1 MKIVS
6 FAATLLAATVLSGA
20 ASAKTLVFCSE
31 GSPEGFNPQ
40 FYSAGTTFDATSRPV
55 FNRLVDFERGTTNL
69 VPSLAESWV
78 VSDDGLEV
86 TFKLRQGVKFH
97 ANDAFTPTR
106 DFNADDVIFSF
117 ERQGKEDHPYHKVS
131 GGTYQYFNSKSMP
144 ALIKEIVKVDD
155 HTVKFVLNSFD
166 VTFVAV
172 MAMDFASILSA
183 EYADKMM
190 EAGTPERVDTD
201 PIGTGPFRFVA
212 YQQDAV
218 IRYEAFKDYFEGP
231 AKIDNLVY
239 AITPDASVR
248 YQKLKAGECHVMTYP
263 NPADIP
269 QMRSDPDVN
278 LLEQEGFNVGY
289 LGYHT
294 QKPPLDDHRV
304 RKALNMAIDKQAIID
319 AVYQGAGVVAKNPI
333 PPAMW
338 SYNED
343 VVDDPYDPEAAKALL
358 AEAGHPDGLTIDL
371 WAMPVARPYN
381 PDARRMA
388 EMIQADWAAIGVKAD
403 IVSFE
408 WGEYLEKVRLG
419 EQMTYQLGWTADI
432 ADPDN
437 FMSVLLGCESIGG
450 NNRSF
455 WCYQPYEDL
464 IQAAKKTADVEER
477 TRLYKEAQVIFKEQA
492 PWATIAHSIVF
503 KPVRKE
509 VVDFKISPFGA
520 HIFYGVDLAQ

>member
-1 MKIVS
+1 MKLVS
-6 FAATLLAATVLSGA
+6 FAAALLAATVLSGA

-31 GSPEGFNPQ
+31 GSPEGFNPA

-55 FNRLVDFERGTTNL
+55 YNRLVDFERGTTNM
-69 VPSLAESWV
+69 VPSLAESWET
-78 VSDDGLEV
+78 SDDGLEV

-97 ANDAFTPTR
+97 GNDQFTPTR
-106 DFNADDVIFSF
+106 EFNADDVIFTF
-117 ERQGKEDHPYHKVS
+117 ERQGKTDHPYHAVS
-131 GGTYQYFNSKSMP
+131 GATYQYFNSKSMP
-144 ALIKEIVKVDD
+144 DLIKEIVKVDD
-155 HTVKFVLNSFD
+155 HTVKFVLTKFD

-172 MAMDFASILSA
+172 MAMDFASIFSA

-190 EAGTPERVDTD
+190 EAGTPEVVDTT

-218 IRYEAFKDYFEGP
+218 IRYEAFPDYFEGP

-248 YQKLKAGECHVMTYP
+248 YQKLKAGECHVMPYP
-263 NPADIP
+263 NPADIEA
-269 QMRSDPDVN
+269 MRTDADIN

-289 LGYHT
+289 VGYHT

-304 RKALNMAIDKQAIID
+304 RKALNMAIDKQAIIE

-333 PPAMW
+333 PPSMW

-388 EMIQADWAAIGVKAD
+388 EMIQADWADVGVKAE

-419 EQMTYQLGWTADI
+419 EQQTYMLGWTADI

-437 FMSVLLGCESIGG
+437 FMSVLLGCESIGA

-455 WCYQPYEDL
+455 WCHQPYEDL
-464 IQAAKKTADVEER
+464 IQAAKQTADVEER

-492 PWATIAHSIVF
+492 PWATIANSVVF

-520 HIFYGVDLAQ
+520 HIFYDVDLAE